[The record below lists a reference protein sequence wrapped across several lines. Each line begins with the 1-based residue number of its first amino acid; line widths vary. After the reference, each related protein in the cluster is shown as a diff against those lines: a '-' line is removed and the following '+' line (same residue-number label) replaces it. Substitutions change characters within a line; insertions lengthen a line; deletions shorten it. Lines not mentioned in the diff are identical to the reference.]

1 MSHGRDKQNYL
12 FAESDMFAT
21 IEQRKQ
27 QVKSWVDS
35 LDENHIT
42 NSSIEDLC
50 TYVENEFRLDTPEL
64 QDDQALV
71 DQREAEVEVNDNFLY
86 GHFDEFSPAASFRY
100 VGGACCAIHRQ
111 REFFRLR
118 PNTFSSMPP
127 RAIVQNDHLVLQVA
141 GVQLEQARVSNAL
154 KSQIADIKKY
164 LDWQR
169 ADTNP
174 FNTGLRELAR
184 GHIERRKQKLLNN
197 RNLVA
202 GLGFAMKKRPD
213 ASATYTAPVARKR
226 IAPKLPV
233 AGTAP
238 YKPEPVLDEGEYQN
252 ILDIMMNMAFLMERS
267 PSAFTTIDEEDLRQH
282 FLVQLNGQYEGQATG
297 ETFNYQGKTDILG
310 PVNTKERLRAPS
322 MRDGT
327 N

>member
-64 QDDQALV
+64 QDDHALV

-111 REFFRLR
+111 RES
-118 PNTFSSMPP
+118 FS
-127 RAIVQNDHLVLQVA
+127 
-141 GVQLEQARVSNAL
+141 
-154 KSQIADIKKY
+154 IASEYI
-164 LDWQR
+164 
-169 ADTNP
+169 
-174 FNTGLRELAR
+174 F
-184 GHIERRKQKLLNN
+184 
-197 RNLVA
+197 V
-202 GLGFAMKKRPD
+202 D
-213 ASATYTAPVARKR
+213 AAACNSS
-226 IAPKLPV
+226 
-233 AGTAP
+233 
-238 YKPEPVLDEGEYQN
+238 E
-252 ILDIMMNMAFLMERS
+252 
-267 PSAFTTIDEEDLRQH
+267 
-282 FLVQLNGQYEGQATG
+282 
-297 ETFNYQGKTDILG
+297 
-310 PVNTKERLRAPS
+310 
-322 MRDGT
+322 
-327 N
+327 